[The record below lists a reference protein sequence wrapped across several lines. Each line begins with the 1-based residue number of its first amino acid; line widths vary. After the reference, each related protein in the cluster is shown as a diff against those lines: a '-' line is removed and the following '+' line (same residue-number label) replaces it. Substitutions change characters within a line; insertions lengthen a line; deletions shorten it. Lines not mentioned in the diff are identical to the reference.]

1 MNTEHRVM
9 ADAFD
14 DDQLAL
20 GLKADGI
27 AGIISTGLAGSV
39 AWILSRFTPF
49 EPAIGAFGGS
59 LIGAVSYVIFAMNRN
74 KKRLE
79 HLAENEELRKKM
91 ALQYSSK
98 LSEGGES
105 LQLQE
110 WNKIKLEIASS
121 TLTESN
127 QRILERELVSKH
139 NITETVI
146 IKGISEEKYAEQYA
160 MAREMRKQLQE
171 AKQIQDED
179 KKKILILESESLAQK
194 LQKSGFV
201 FEIPDLL
208 DLGDAAMK
216 IGDMEMSGAYYSK
229 SQRNSRNTGDLEN
242 EALAVEG
249 LIRLSEMKKDFVKQ
263 EKFAQRLVEIW
274 TTVDNMSGLA
284 NALNEVGRAMMEQE
298 KFKDAKEK
306 YTQSLNIC
314 YEIEAPTE
322 KYHALSG
329 LIMVSTGEEIR
340 EKWHEKFI
348 EAKDEYLQSK
358 QEERTARIG
367 EKTVTKLS
375 DENQHQLNLIDPY
388 SAAFILGMKGW
399 MASRNG
405 DIIEA
410 NRLTRESVLLSKKH
424 GYRPLEAEGL
434 ATLGRIAESQG
445 NTEMAKIHKNE
456 SKKILTEIGLPIN
469 EEE

>member
-1 MNTEHRVM
+1 M

-14 DDQLAL
+14 EDQLAL

-39 AWILSRFTPF
+39 AWLLSRFTPF

-59 LIGAVSYVIFAMNRN
+59 LIGAISYVIFAMNRN

-91 ALQYSSK
+91 ARQYSSK
-98 LSEGGES
+98 LSEVDES

-110 WNKIKLEIASS
+110 WNKIKFEIASS
-121 TLTESN
+121 ALTESN
-127 QRILERELVSKH
+127 QRILERELVSKY
-139 NITETVI
+139 NVSETVI
-146 IKGISEEKYAEQYA
+146 VKGISEEKYAEQYA

-179 KKKILILESESLAQK
+179 RKKILILESESLAQK

-242 EALAVEG
+242 EALAVVG

-263 EKFAQRLVEIW
+263 EKFAQRLVDIW
-274 TTVDNMSGLA
+274 TTVDDMSGLA
-284 NALNEVGRAMMEQE
+284 NALNEVGSALRNQK

-314 YEIEAPTE
+314 DEIEAPFV
-322 KYHALSG
+322 KWSALMG
-329 LIMVSTGEEIR
+329 LTTVSTAAWI
-340 EKWHEKFI
+340 
-348 EAKDEYLQSK
+348 DEPDLK
-358 QEERTARIG
+358 PD
-367 EKTVTKLS
+367 S
-375 DENQHQLNLIDPY
+375 DEETYQVWSDALKQLSTQLSSEINFNEDQDPY
-388 SAAFILGMKGW
+388 HEAFRLEMSGW
-399 MASRNG
+399 MASRDG
-405 DIIEA
+405 DLIEA
-410 NRLTRESVLLSKKH
+410 NRLTRESLLLSRKH
-424 GYRPLEAEGL
+424 GYRPMEANAL
-434 ATLGRIAESQG
+434 ASLARIAESQG
-445 NTEMAKIHKNE
+445 NAEMAKIHKQE
-456 SKKILTEIGLPIN
+456 SQKIQTEIGLPIN

>member
-1 MNTEHRVM
+1 MKYVNTEHRVM

-39 AWILSRFTPF
+39 AWLLSRFTPF

-59 LIGAVSYVIFAMNRN
+59 LIGAISYVIFAINRN

-263 EKFAQRLVEIW
+263 EKFAQRLVEMW

-284 NALNEVGRAMMEQE
+284 NALNEVGRVMSNQE

-314 YEIEAPTE
+314 NEIEAPDA
-322 KYHALSG
+322 KWSAIMG
-329 LIMVSTGEEIR
+329 L
-340 EKWHEKFI
+340 
-348 EAKDEYLQSK
+348 
-358 QEERTARIG
+358 
-367 EKTVTKLS
+367 KTVSMYLDLENFGEPDFKPDS
-375 DENQHQLNLIDPY
+375 DEETHSKWADELEQLSTEIFTGTFNEDQDSY
-388 SAAFILGMKGW
+388 HEAFRLEMEGW
-399 MASRNG
+399 LASRNG

-410 NRLTRESVLLSKKH
+410 NRLTRESLLLSRKH
-424 GYRPLEAEGL
+424 GYRPMEADVL
-434 ATLGRIAESQG
+434 ASLARIAESQG
-445 NTEMAKIHKNE
+445 NTEMAKIHKQE
-456 SKKILTEIGLPIN
+456 SQKILTEIGLPIN

>member
-14 DDQLAL
+14 EDQLAL

-39 AWILSRFTPF
+39 AWLLSRFTPF

-59 LIGAVSYVIFAMNRN
+59 LIGAISYVIFAMSRN

-91 ALQYSSK
+91 VLQYSSK
-98 LSEGGES
+98 LSKVDES

-110 WNKIKLEIASS
+110 WNKIKFEIASS

-127 QRILERELVSKH
+127 QRILERELVSKY
-139 NITETVI
+139 NVSETVI
-146 IKGISEEKYAEQYA
+146 VKGISEDKYAEQYA
-160 MAREMRKQLQE
+160 LVRELKKQLQQ
-171 AKQIQDED
+171 AKEIEDED

-194 LQKSGFV
+194 IQKNGLEL
-201 FEIPDLL
+201 EIPELL
-208 DLGDAAMK
+208 DLGDAALK
-216 IGDMEMSGAYYSK
+216 IGEMERSGGYYSQ
-229 SQRNSRNTGDLEN
+229 SQRKSRNTGDLEN
-242 EALAVEG
+242 EALAVNG

-263 EKFAQRLVEIW
+263 EKFAQRLVDIW
-274 TTVDNMSGLA
+274 TTVDDMSGLA
-284 NALNEVGRAMMEQE
+284 NALNEVGSALASQK

-314 YEIEAPTE
+314 KEIEAPGA
-322 KYHALSG
+322 KWSAIMG
-329 LIMVSTGEEIR
+329 LKSVSILIDLENFGEPDR
-340 EKWHEKFI
+340 KP
-348 EAKDEYLQSK
+348 D
-358 QEERTARIG
+358 
-367 EKTVTKLS
+367 S
-375 DENQHQLNLIDPY
+375 DEETHSKWNDELEQLRTEIFTGTFNEDQDPY
-388 SAAFILGMKGW
+388 NEASILELEGW

-405 DIIEA
+405 DLIEA
-410 NRLTRESVLLSKKH
+410 NRLTRESLLLSRKH
-424 GYRPLEAEGL
+424 GYRPMEANAL
-434 ATLGRIAESQG
+434 ASLARIAESQG
-445 NTEMAKIHKNE
+445 NAEMAKIHKQE
-456 SKKILTEIGLPIN
+456 SQKIQTEIGLPIN